1 MNDPEVKSPQG
12 GSAAGVDV
20 FFAQGQTLLRAGAA
34 GAVWRVSQGLFC
46 LERAGGEGQRVVLLA
61 RPGDLVG
68 VEALCAEPVTGTVTA
83 LLDSVARLEP
93 LTGETARMAVLAAA
107 FVQQQRQALDMALLR
122 SGPVMER
129 LRHLLVLLGQRAGGQ
144 TVLLERKALPSLK
157 DMAQIVASTPETVC
171 RALKLLLPAR
181 PRARPAPVW
190 HGATPFAPVFTP
202 TLAPAC

>member
-1 MNDPEVKSPQG
+1 MNDPEVKSLQG

-20 FFAQGQTLLRAGAA
+20 FVAQGQPLLQAGTA

-46 LERAGGEGQRVVLLA
+46 LERAGCEGQRVVLLA

-93 LTGETARMAVLAAA
+93 LTGETARMAILAAA
-107 FVQQQRQALDMALLR
+107 FLQQQRQALDMALLR

-129 LRHLLVLLGQRAGGQ
+129 LRHLLVLLGQRAGGR
-144 TVLLERKALPSLK
+144 TVALERKALPSLK

-181 PRARPAPVW
+181 PARPVW
-190 HGATPFAPVFTP
+190 HGATPFAPAFAP